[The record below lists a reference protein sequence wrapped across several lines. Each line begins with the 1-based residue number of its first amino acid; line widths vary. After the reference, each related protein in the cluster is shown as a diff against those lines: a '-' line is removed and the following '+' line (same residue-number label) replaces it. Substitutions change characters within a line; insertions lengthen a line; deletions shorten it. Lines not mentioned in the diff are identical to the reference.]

1 MADPGD
7 PLTGA
12 LAVSNRPARITFRQP
27 SPSWISPMRSLA
39 SGILLGVIACASP
52 SPQAGVPPVPVTD
65 SASAR
70 YIGRL
75 ARVEGT
81 VAQVK
86 DHAHHGFAYLN
97 FGRAH
102 PDESFAVLI
111 PDSVVTRF
119 GDLTRFEGHR
129 ARATGT
135 LWLQDGKYPAMT
147 LTDPAT
153 LELLP

>member
-1 MADPGD
+1 
-7 PLTGA
+7 
-12 LAVSNRPARITFRQP
+12 
-27 SPSWISPMRSLA
+27 MRSLA
-39 SGILLGVIACASP
+39 FVLLGALACVSP
-52 SPQAGVPPVPVTD
+52 SAPGDVTPVLVTD

-97 FGRAH
+97 FGRPH
-102 PDESFAVLI
+102 PDESFSVLI
-111 PDSVVTRF
+111 PDSALARF

-129 ARATGT
+129 ASATGI

-147 LTDPAT
+147 LTDPAA